1 MKQFFKMF
9 FASLLALVVAS
20 FLSIWFFIAM
30 ITAVS
35 SFSSSDS
42 PSVLEDV
49 TVFEIKLSGSLS
61 DRSNSDELDE
71 LLSTFDKKSFN
82 LTLENLR
89 ISLDKAAASDEVKCL
104 YLKCG
109 NLSASPAAIEE
120 ARRLISN
127 FKEETGIPVYA
138 YADNYNL
145 STYWIATLADKIFM
159 NNQGILDIHGCVAVP
174 MFYKRALDK
183 LGIEMQVFKVGTF
196 KSAVEPYILTEMS
209 DANRLQMTR
218 MVDGLW
224 QSAEQDILA
233 TRNISAE
240 QLNKYA
246 DEGLFFAD
254 QQIAVEM
261 GLIDSLLYE
270 QDLKQMIKDEFGD
283 DADFVG
289 VSYMS
294 KVVVPTDYNSDKIAV
309 LYASGDIDGSSEDS
323 MDSEKIVKEL
333 NKLANND
340 KVKAVVLRVNSP
352 GGSAF
357 GSEQMWYAAKQLKEV
372 KPLIVSMGAY
382 AASGGYY
389 MSCVADTIVAENTTL
404 TGSIGIFGMMPNIE
418 GLTDKLGLD
427 IDVVKSH
434 QLSDF
439 GNSFRPMSQHEKNIM
454 QNYVN
459 RGYDLFIKRCSD
471 GRNMS
476 EEKIRKI
483 AEGRVWLGKDAV
495 ELGLVDVIGGLD
507 KAIEIAAEKVDLDE
521 DSYSV
526 AYYPKKKTLME
537 VFTDDFMNNISMRVL
552 KNKLGGDAELLNQYL
567 YLKNMSGIQAIMPYK
582 IEF

>member
-61 DRSNSDELDE
+61 DRSSSDELDE

-104 YLKCG
+104 YLKCV

-218 MVDGLW
+218 MVEGLW
-224 QSAEQDILA
+224 QSAEQDIVA

-294 KVVVPTDYNSDKIAV
+294 KVAVPTDYNSDKIAV

-357 GSEQMWYAAKQLKEV
+357 GSEQMWYAAKKLKEV

-459 RGYDLFIKRCSD
+459 RGYDLFVKRCSD

>member
-1 MKQFFKMF
+1 
-9 FASLLALVVAS
+9 
-20 FLSIWFFIAM
+20 
-30 ITAVS
+30 
-35 SFSSSDS
+35 
-42 PSVLEDV
+42 
-49 TVFEIKLSGSLS
+49 
-61 DRSNSDELDE
+61 
-71 LLSTFDKKSFN
+71 
-82 LTLENLR
+82 
-89 ISLDKAAASDEVKCL
+89 
-104 YLKCG
+104 
-109 NLSASPAAIEE
+109 
-120 ARRLISN
+120 
-127 FKEETGIPVYA
+127 
-138 YADNYNL
+138 
-145 STYWIATLADKIFM
+145 
-159 NNQGILDIHGCVAVP
+159 
-174 MFYKRALDK
+174 
-183 LGIEMQVFKVGTF
+183 
-196 KSAVEPYILTEMS
+196 
-209 DANRLQMTR
+209 
-218 MVDGLW
+218 
-224 QSAEQDILA
+224 
-233 TRNISAE
+233 
-240 QLNKYA
+240 
-246 DEGLFFAD
+246 
-254 QQIAVEM
+254 
-261 GLIDSLLYE
+261 
-270 QDLKQMIKDEFGD
+270 
-283 DADFVG
+283 
-289 VSYMS
+289 
-294 KVVVPTDYNSDKIAV
+294 
-309 LYASGDIDGSSEDS
+309 
-323 MDSEKIVKEL
+323 
-333 NKLANND
+333 
-340 KVKAVVLRVNSP
+340 
-352 GGSAF
+352 
-357 GSEQMWYAAKQLKEV
+357 
-372 KPLIVSMGAY
+372 MGAY

-459 RGYDLFIKRCSD
+459 RGYDLFVKRCSD

>member
-61 DRSNSDELDE
+61 DRSSSDELDE

-104 YLKCG
+104 YLKCV

-224 QSAEQDILA
+224 QSAEQDIVA

-294 KVVVPTDYNSDKIAV
+294 KVVVPTDYNSNKIAV

-357 GSEQMWYAAKQLKEV
+357 GSEQMWYAAKKLKEV

-459 RGYDLFIKRCSD
+459 RGYDLFVKRCSD

>member
-1 MKQFFKMF
+1 MK
-9 FASLLALVVAS
+9 
-20 FLSIWFFIAM
+20 
-30 ITAVS
+30 
-35 SFSSSDS
+35 
-42 PSVLEDV
+42 
-49 TVFEIKLSGSLS
+49 
-61 DRSNSDELDE
+61 
-71 LLSTFDKKSFN
+71 
-82 LTLENLR
+82 
-89 ISLDKAAASDEVKCL
+89 
-104 YLKCG
+104 
-109 NLSASPAAIEE
+109 
-120 ARRLISN
+120 
-127 FKEETGIPVYA
+127 
-138 YADNYNL
+138 
-145 STYWIATLADKIFM
+145 
-159 NNQGILDIHGCVAVP
+159 
-174 MFYKRALDK
+174 
-183 LGIEMQVFKVGTF
+183 
-196 KSAVEPYILTEMS
+196 
-209 DANRLQMTR
+209 
-218 MVDGLW
+218 
-224 QSAEQDILA
+224 
-233 TRNISAE
+233 
-240 QLNKYA
+240 
-246 DEGLFFAD
+246 AD

-294 KVVVPTDYNSDKIAV
+294 KVAVPTDYNSNKIAV

-340 KVKAVVLRVNSP
+340 NVKAVVLRVNSP

-459 RGYDLFIKRCSD
+459 RGYDLFVKRCSD

>member
-61 DRSNSDELDE
+61 DRSSSDELDE

-104 YLKCG
+104 YLKCV

-218 MVDGLW
+218 MVEGLW
-224 QSAEQDILA
+224 QSAEQDIVA

-294 KVVVPTDYNSDKIAV
+294 KVAVPTDYNSDKIAV

-389 MSCVADTIVAENTTL
+389 MSCIADTIVAENTTL

-459 RGYDLFIKRCSD
+459 RGYDLFVKRCSD

>member
-61 DRSNSDELDE
+61 DRSSSDELDE

-104 YLKCG
+104 YLKCV

-218 MVDGLW
+218 MVEGLW
-224 QSAEQDILA
+224 QSAEQDIVA

-294 KVVVPTDYNSDKIAV
+294 KVAVPTDYNSDKIAV

-357 GSEQMWYAAKQLKEV
+357 GSEQMWYAAQQLKKV

-459 RGYDLFIKRCSD
+459 RGYDLFVKRCSD

>member
-1 MKQFFKMF
+1 
-9 FASLLALVVAS
+9 
-20 FLSIWFFIAM
+20 
-30 ITAVS
+30 
-35 SFSSSDS
+35 
-42 PSVLEDV
+42 
-49 TVFEIKLSGSLS
+49 
-61 DRSNSDELDE
+61 
-71 LLSTFDKKSFN
+71 
-82 LTLENLR
+82 
-89 ISLDKAAASDEVKCL
+89 
-104 YLKCG
+104 
-109 NLSASPAAIEE
+109 
-120 ARRLISN
+120 
-127 FKEETGIPVYA
+127 
-138 YADNYNL
+138 
-145 STYWIATLADKIFM
+145 
-159 NNQGILDIHGCVAVP
+159 
-174 MFYKRALDK
+174 
-183 LGIEMQVFKVGTF
+183 MQVFKVGTF

-224 QSAEQDILA
+224 QSAQRDILA
-233 TRNISAE
+233 ARNVSGV

-309 LYASGDIDGSSEDS
+309 LYASGDIDGGSESS

-333 NKLANND
+333 NKLAKND
-340 KVKAVVLRVNSP
+340 NVKAVVLRVNSP

-357 GSEQMWYAAKQLKEV
+357 GSEQMWYAAQQLKEV

-459 RGYDLFIKRCSD
+459 RGYVLFVKRCSD

>member
-61 DRSNSDELDE
+61 DRSSSDELDE

-104 YLKCG
+104 YLKCV

-218 MVDGLW
+218 MVEGLW
-224 QSAEQDILA
+224 QSAEQDIVA

-294 KVVVPTDYNSDKIAV
+294 KVAVPTDYNSDKIAV

-357 GSEQMWYAAKQLKEV
+357 GSEQMWYAAQQLKKV

-454 QNYVN
+454 QSYVN
-459 RGYDLFIKRCSD
+459 RGYDLFVKRCSD

-483 AEGRVWLGKDAV
+483 AEGRVWLGKDAI

>member
-61 DRSNSDELDE
+61 DRSSSDELDE

-104 YLKCG
+104 YLKCV

-218 MVDGLW
+218 MVEGLW
-224 QSAEQDILA
+224 QSAEQDIVA

-294 KVVVPTDYNSDKIAV
+294 KVAVPTDYNSDKIAV

-459 RGYDLFIKRCSD
+459 RGYDLFVKRCSD